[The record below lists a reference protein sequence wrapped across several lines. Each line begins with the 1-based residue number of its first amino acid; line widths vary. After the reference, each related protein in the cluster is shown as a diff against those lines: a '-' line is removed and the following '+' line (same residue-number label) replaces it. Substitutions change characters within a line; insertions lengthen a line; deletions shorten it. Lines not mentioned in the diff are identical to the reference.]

1 MLAACYYNRDD
12 YMQNKIT
19 ALFRRPAVAAYIQE
33 RKHIVYLLYIALYLP
48 IFMLEEK
55 YLHTGYLVSYLPLD
69 SKIPFCEWFAIP
81 YYLWEPYLFFTGFYL
96 FYTHEENF
104 KDFMRFLGWSFFTV
118 VIIYAIFPNGQNLRP
133 TNFAHD
139 NFCVDIVKW
148 TYATDSN
155 TNVCPSLHV
164 VGTMTAVIALW
175 RIRSPKHMGWQVVSV
190 TLAVFICLSTVFIK
204 QHSILDIFAGVA
216 LSILFYFI
224 IYHWRPARLAAKES
238 RRELVEASK

>member
-1 MLAACYYNRDD
+1 
-12 YMQNKIT
+12 MQNKIT
-19 ALFRRPAVAAYIQE
+19 AFFRRPAVASYIQR
-33 RKHIVYLLYIALYLP
+33 RKHIVYALYVALYLP

-69 SKIPFCEWFAIP
+69 DKIPFCEWFAIP

-96 FYTHEENF
+96 FYTHKEKF

-133 TNFAHD
+133 TSFARD

-164 VGTMTAVIALW
+164 VGTMTAMIALW
-175 RIRSPKHMGWQVVSV
+175 RIRSPKHMGWQAVSIA
-190 TLAVFICLSTVFIK
+190 LATFICMSTVLIK
-204 QHSILDIFAGVA
+204 QHSILDVFAGVA

-224 IYHWRPARLAAKES
+224 IYHWRPAKLAEKES
-238 RRELVEASK
+238 RRELVEVSK